1 MNLRFKDE
9 IPAAIKAVIALVLAN
24 TVAQIWLYSTMR
36 DHGRTAPD
44 ADYSHLVRLK
54 GGIIYYVQ
62 PGLGS
67 YLDFALPLEFVLS
80 AVLVLLILLYR
91 NRLERYS

>member
-1 MNLRFKDE
+1 MKFKG
-9 IPAAIKAVIALVLAN
+9 PTPVAIKAVIALVLAN
-24 TVAQIWLYSTMR
+24 TVAQIWLYSTIR
-36 DHGRTAPD
+36 EHGRTVPD

-62 PGLGS
+62 SGLGS
-67 YLDFALPLEFVLS
+67 YLDLALPLEFVLS
-80 AVLVLLILLYR
+80 AVLLLLILLYR